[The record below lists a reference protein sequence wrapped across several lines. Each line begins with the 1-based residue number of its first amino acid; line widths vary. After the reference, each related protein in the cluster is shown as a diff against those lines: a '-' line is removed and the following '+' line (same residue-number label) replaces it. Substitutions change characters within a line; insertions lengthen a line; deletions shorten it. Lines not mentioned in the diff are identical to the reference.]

1 MSSSTDKC
9 DKRLNNSY
17 VIHLGIL
24 INPIY
29 ISGII

>member
-1 MSSSTDKC
+1 MSSSTDEC

-24 INPIY
+24 IIPIY
-29 ISGII
+29 IGSII